1 MHLAT
6 GRGLRDL
13 IAYFKTCR
21 SRSPRGSLAAI
32 QKARISAAD
41 LRGKVRQALVLP
53 ASGWKPEASARDSS
67 ARCSGSRLTES
78 LLAQSLA
85 DASGFLVRSALICGD
100 FDREMCAVRALSA
113 WGAPARPQALK
124 LHRVAVLA
132 SRTGVALR
140 HCFGPSPTIQESRT
154 GHHSHPTSPR
164 TSSAATSLPARRK
177 ETNSTCG
184 PESTTKPSIKPPN
197 TLAQTFHLPTNR
209 IEKRSP

>member
-100 FDREMCAVRALSA
+100 FDRECALSGDFPPGVRCA
-113 WGAPARPQALK
+113 TPGFEIAPRCGAGEPHRGCSFAIVSALRRRFRK
-124 LHRVAVLA
+124 AAQVIIHTQPRQERLPPPLA
-132 SRTGVALR
+132 SLPGERKPTRPVGQNPQPNHPSSR
-140 HCFGPSPTIQESRT
+140 QTPSP
-154 GHHSHPTSPR
+154 
-164 TSSAATSLPARRK
+164 
-177 ETNSTCG
+177 
-184 PESTTKPSIKPPN
+184 KPS
-197 TLAQTFHLPTNR
+197 TSQPTG
-209 IEKRSP
+209 